1 MVYYFIKFILL
12 YNKIIRHKPEG
23 TEQVFHPKHEQ
34 VFIHPEYEFRDDF
47 HKNDIALIKLER
59 LPNQSQSVSRICW
72 HPKDIKE
79 HRNGHIR
86 SGQYAISD

>member
-1 MVYYFIKFILL
+1 MDYKLWSIMYGGYIKPLFS
-12 YNKIIRHKPEG
+12 RHRPEG

-34 VFIHPEYEFRDDF
+34 VFIHPDYEFENDF

-59 LPNQSQSVSRICW
+59 ASTQSESISRVCW

-79 HRNGHIR
+79 HRNG
-86 SGQYAISD
+86 SFCSV